1 MVTAKTMG
9 ESPSNGRPPS
19 KGRQRIVIESIKDKG
34 KRQVTESKRKSGFF
48 KKASEA
54 ALLCGAHVAAII
66 FSQAGKVSA
75 FGSPSVDSVL
85 RRLAPLPAGV
95 DEPYLDDD
103 EMERAAVEAKLRQ
116 VEETR
121 ALVAKEEARMAAV
134 GKKVLQA
141 VPADKQWWEADVG
154 QLGEAELPEFNRAL
168 LKLRDNVKRH
178 ADKLRSDAPPTPLP
192 LRLKA
197 GVI

>member
-1 MVTAKTMG
+1 
-9 ESPSNGRPPS
+9 
-19 KGRQRIVIESIKDKG
+19 
-34 KRQVTESKRKSGFF
+34 
-48 KKASEA
+48 
-54 ALLCGAHVAAII
+54 
-66 FSQAGKVSA
+66 
-75 FGSPSVDSVL
+75 
-85 RRLAPLPAGV
+85 
-95 DEPYLDDD
+95 
-103 EMERAAVEAKLRQ
+103 MERAAVEAKLRQ